1 MKLLIQLKT
10 LTCLVK
16 IAEEHR
22 ESLEIV
28 TQTHKLKKKR
38 KKSELSPLTAGKET
52 LSITLSLTSSRLCLL
67 LMAILIEHLKVNGS
81 SIDHTSQQ
89 GTEELLHGESSA
101 SCKPP
106 HPACLINHTIA

>member
-28 TQTHKLKKKR
+28 TQTHKLKKN
-38 KKSELSPLTAGKET
+38 KK
-52 LSITLSLTSSRLCLL
+52 
-67 LMAILIEHLKVNGS
+67 
-81 SIDHTSQQ
+81 
-89 GTEELLHGESSA
+89 
-101 SCKPP
+101 
-106 HPACLINHTIA
+106 

>member
-22 ESLEIV
+22 ESLQIV
-28 TQTHKLKKKR
+28 TQTHKLKKR
-38 KKSELSPLTAGKET
+38 KKKVNT

-89 GTEELLHGESSA
+89 GTVELLHGESSA